1 MVLKHALASRIGTDL
16 VSTKSSTQHGPK
28 FQHANCITSN
38 SNHCGKHIHLE
49 HKCTKDE
56 SVAGEPDTCSCTCEC
71 DSDDGV
77 TCKEVAEKPACCTGH
92 TAECRACRAGM
103 TKEDYCSKR
112 PYDCTTLDDSIVI
125 NGGCETTCTN
135 TKTSV
140 SSGTVLSCVA
150 YQESDA
156 DAAGG
161 QNWYGRK
168 CNKSGWK
175 TGKYCA
181 KECAEAGAG
190 YSGDNCCT
198 TTTTNNQPV
207 AKEGGENGWHKC
219 MCADGSW
226 YECKSKH
233 GDGAQCCT
241 RSKPALCADVTK
253 GIAGITPAV
262 AGGAK
267 SDAID
272 LNGGVT
278 WNTKE
283 DGGPNGWHTCTC
295 ADGSTYE
302 CKSKFG
308 DGAQCCTRSK
318 PALCAAVE
326 KTV

>member
-1 MVLKHALASRIGTDL
+1 V
-16 VSTKSSTQHGPK
+16 TKSIAG
-28 FQHANCITSN
+28 ITPA
-38 SNHCGKHIHLE
+38 
-49 HKCTKDE
+49 
-56 SVAGEPDTCSCTCEC
+56 VAGGAK
-71 DSDDGV
+71 SDAIDLNGGVAIAGKEDGGPNGWH
-77 TCKEVAEKPACCTGH
+77 TCKCADGSTYECKSKFGDGAQCCTRSKPALCAAIEKTVCCTAQ

-103 TKEDYCSKR
+103 TKADYCSQ
-112 PYDCTTLDDSIVI
+112 YQCNAFDDSIVI

-135 TKTSV
+135 TKSAYMV
-140 SSGTVLSCVA
+140 ENGGSCLEF
-150 YQESDA
+150 QESNA

-219 MCADGSW
+219 TCADGSW
-226 YECKSKH
+226 YECKSKF

-241 RSKPALCADVTK
+241 RSKPALCADVSK
-253 GIAGITPAV
+253 SIAGITPAV

-267 SDAID
+267 SDVID